1 MNAPL
6 ARRRLSGDT
15 ENRAYHHG
23 NLRTALVLCGLRL
36 LEREGIGGLTLRRA
50 AREAGVSQS
59 APLHHFGNK
68 LGLCAAIAAEGF
80 RALLASRRDALAREK
95 DAEGRLRAVM
105 RAYVRFALRHPALFE
120 LMFSALIPDKSK
132 YPELEDAATRSY
144 RLLEDCVGE
153 YLRACGGSAAT
164 ARQATLA
171 AWTTCHGVATILVDR
186 QNSPTEV
193 TRRRPN
199 RFADDVFDVLLAG
212 IALCGSADGSCAKRS

>member
-1 MNAPL
+1 MNAPF
-6 ARRRLSGDT
+6 AGRRGVGDAGD
-15 ENRAYHHG
+15 RAYHHG
-23 NLRTALVLCGLRL
+23 NLRAALVLCGLRL
-36 LEREGIGGLTLRRA
+36 IEREGLAGLTLRRA

-59 APLHHFGNK
+59 APLHHFGSK

-80 RALLASRRDALAREK
+80 RTLLASRRDAMGREG
-95 DAEGRLRAVM
+95 DAERRLRAVM

-132 YPELEDAATRSY
+132 YPELEEAATRSY
-144 RLLEDCVGE
+144 RLLEDCVGD
-153 YLRACGGSAAT
+153 YLRASGGSAASL
-164 ARQATLA
+164 RQAALA

-186 QNSPTEV
+186 QNSPNEV

-212 IALCGSADGSCAKRS
+212 IVARSTAERAHMKPS